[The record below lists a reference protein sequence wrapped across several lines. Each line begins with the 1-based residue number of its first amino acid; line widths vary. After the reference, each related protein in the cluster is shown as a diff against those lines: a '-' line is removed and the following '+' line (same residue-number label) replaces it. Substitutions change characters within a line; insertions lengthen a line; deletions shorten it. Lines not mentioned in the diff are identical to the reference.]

1 MRLRSAWLG
10 LGWLGVA
17 GVVVLSLIPSPP
29 VGVEHGDKLGHAGTY
44 ALLMWWFAQA
54 WLRRDTRARTAAGLL
69 ALGVAIE
76 YAQGW
81 TGYRDFSVAD
91 MAADALG
98 IALGWLLAPP
108 RLPNVLQ
115 RASARLTRTL

>member
-1 MRLRSAWLG
+1 VRLRSAWLG

-29 VGVEHGDKLGHAGTY
+29 QLGVEHGDKFGHTAAY
-44 ALLMWWFAQA
+44 ALLMWWFTQA
-54 WLRRDTRARTAAGLL
+54 WLRRERRALTAVSLL

-76 YAQGW
+76 FAQGW
-81 TGYRDFSVAD
+81 SGLRDFSVAD
-91 MAADALG
+91 MGADAFG

-108 RLPNVLQ
+108 RAPNLLQ
-115 RASARLTRTL
+115 RASAYFG

>member
-17 GVVVLSLIPSPP
+17 GVVVLSLIPAPP
-29 VGVEHGDKLGHAGTY
+29 VGVEHGDKLGHATTY

-54 WLRRDTRARTAAGLL
+54 WLRRDARARTAAGLL
-69 ALGVAIE
+69 ALGIALEFI
-76 YAQGW
+76 QGW
-81 TGYRDFSVAD
+81 TGYRSYSIAD
-91 MAADALG
+91 MTADGLG

-108 RLPNVLQ
+108 RTPNLLQ
-115 RASARLTRTL
+115 RATAYLARAG